1 MSKSPSSSSNLKLRR
16 MQQQDAEALIHLHK
30 AAAETPDGTLRSP
43 EEVNSEY
50 IHEFMVKVKADGL
63 GFIAEKQTSLVGSI
77 HAYRLPL
84 KAFTHVYTF
93 LNIVVHPDFQGQGIG
108 TLLFR
113 EFLKTIEEQH
123 SDIYRVELFTRSE
136 NKANVAFYQKMGF
149 EIEGPLKDKLY
160 IEPNQYQTPIHMAWF
175 NKNYQKF

>member
-1 MSKSPSSSSNLKLRR
+1 MSKSALSGSNLILRS
-16 MQQQDAEALIHLHK
+16 MSQQDAETLIPLHK
-30 AAAETPDGTLRSP
+30 AAAETPNGTLREP
-43 EEVNSEY
+43 EEVDASYVNDF
-50 IHEFMVKVKADGL
+50 IAKVNADGL
-63 GFIAEKQTSLVGSI
+63 GFVAEKQATLVGSI

-93 LNIVVHPDFQGQGIG
+93 LNIVVHPDFQWQGIG
-108 TLLFR
+108 TQLFTK
-113 EFLKTIEEQH
+113 FLSTIEQQH

-136 NKANVAFYQKMGF
+136 NKANVTFYQKMGF

-160 IEPNQYQTPIHMAWF
+160 IEPDQFQTPIHMAWF

>member
-1 MSKSPSSSSNLKLRR
+1 MSKSALLGSNLILRSMR
-16 MQQQDAEALIHLHK
+16 QQDAEALIQLHK
-30 AAAETPDGTLRSP
+30 AAAETPNGTLREP
-43 EEVNSEY
+43 EEVDASYVNDFLSKVNS
-50 IHEFMVKVKADGL
+50 DGL
-63 GFIAEKQTSLVGSI
+63 GFVAEKQAALVGSI

-108 TLLFR
+108 TQLFTK
-113 EFLKTIEEQH
+113 FLSTIEQQH

-160 IEPNQYQTPIHMAWF
+160 IEPNQFQTPIHMAWF

>member
-1 MSKSPSSSSNLKLRR
+1 MSKSALLGSNLILRSMR
-16 MQQQDAEALIHLHK
+16 QQDVEALIQLHK
-30 AAAETPDGTLRSP
+30 AASTTPNGTLREP
-43 EEVNSEY
+43 EEVDASYVNDF
-50 IHEFMVKVKADGL
+50 IAKVNADGL
-63 GFIAEKQTSLVGSI
+63 GFVAEKQTALVGSI

-108 TLLFR
+108 TQLFSK
-113 EFLKTIEEQH
+113 FLSTIEQQH

-160 IEPNQYQTPIHMAWF
+160 IEPNQFQTPIHMAWF
-175 NKNYQKF
+175 NINYQKF

>member
-1 MSKSPSSSSNLKLRR
+1 MK
-16 MQQQDAEALIHLHK
+16 QQDAEALIHLHK
-30 AAAETPDGTLRSP
+30 AASTTPNGTLREP
-43 EEVNSEY
+43 EEVDASYVNDF
-50 IHEFMVKVKADGL
+50 ITKVNADGL
-63 GFIAEKQTSLVGSI
+63 GFVAEKQVALVGSI
-77 HAYRLPL
+77 HAYRLTL

-123 SDIYRVELFTRSE
+123 RDIYRVELFTRSE
-136 NKANVAFYQKMGF
+136 NKVNVAFYQKMGF

-160 IEPNQYQTPIHMAWF
+160 VEPDQFQTAIHMAWF

>member
-1 MSKSPSSSSNLKLRR
+1 MSKSALSGSNLILRSMR
-16 MQQQDAEALIHLHK
+16 QQDAEALIKLHK
-30 AAAETPDGTLRSP
+30 AAAETPNGTLREP
-43 EEVNSEY
+43 QEVDASYVNDFIS
-50 IHEFMVKVKADGL
+50 KVNADGL
-63 GFIAEKQTSLVGSI
+63 GFVAEKQVALVGSI

-136 NKANVAFYQKMGF
+136 NKANVSFYQKMGF

-160 IEPNQYQTPIHMAWF
+160 IEPNQFQTPIHMAWF

>member
-30 AAAETPDGTLRSP
+30 AAAETPDGTLREP
-43 EEVNSEY
+43 EEVDASYVNDF
-50 IHEFMVKVKADGL
+50 ITKVNADGL
-63 GFIAEKQTSLVGSI
+63 GFVVEKQATLAGSI

-108 TLLFR
+108 TQLFTK
-113 EFLKTIEEQH
+113 FLATIEQQH
-123 SDIYRVELFTRSE
+123 SDVYRVELFTRSE

-149 EIEGPLKDKLY
+149 EIEGSLKDKLY
-160 IEPNQYQTPIHMAWF
+160 IEPHQFQTPIHMAWF
-175 NKNYQKF
+175 NKNYKKL

>member
-1 MSKSPSSSSNLKLRR
+1 MR
-16 MQQQDAEALIHLHK
+16 QQDAEALIHLHK
-30 AAAETPDGTLRSP
+30 AASTTPNGTLREP
-43 EEVNSEY
+43 EEVDASYVNDF
-50 IHEFMVKVKADGL
+50 ITKVNADGL
-63 GFIAEKQTSLVGSI
+63 GFVAEKHDALVGSI

-108 TLLFR
+108 TQLFTK
-113 EFLKTIEEQH
+113 FLSTIEQQH
-123 SDIYRVELFTRSE
+123 RGIYRVELFTRSE

-160 IEPNQYQTPIHMAWF
+160 IEPNQFQTPIHMAWF

>member
-1 MSKSPSSSSNLKLRR
+1 MSKSPSSSSNLKLRK

-30 AAAETPDGTLRSP
+30 AASTTPNGTLREP
-43 EEVNSEY
+43 EEVDASYVNDF
-50 IHEFMVKVKADGL
+50 ITKVNADGL
-63 GFIAEKQTSLVGSI
+63 GFVVEKQATLVGSI

-108 TLLFR
+108 TQLFTK
-113 EFLKTIEEQH
+113 FLATIEQQH
-123 SDIYRVELFTRSE
+123 SDVYRVELFTRSE

-160 IEPNQYQTPIHMAWF
+160 IEPHQFQTPIHMAWF
-175 NKNYQKF
+175 NKNYLKL

>member
-1 MSKSPSSSSNLKLRR
+1 MNIELIS
-16 MQQQDAEALIHLHK
+16 MQQKHQSALLQLHK
-30 AAAETPDGTLRSP
+30 AASTTPNGTLREP
-43 EEVNSEY
+43 EEVDASYVNDFIS
-50 IHEFMVKVKADGL
+50 KVNADGL
-63 GFIAEKQTSLVGSI
+63 GFVAEKQAALVGSI
-77 HAYRLPL
+77 HAYRLPI

-93 LNIVVHPDFQGQGIG
+93 LNIVVHPDLQGQGIG

-160 IEPNQYQTPIHMAWF
+160 IEPNQFQTPIHMAWF

>member
-30 AAAETPDGTLRSP
+30 AASTTPNGTLREP
-43 EEVNSEY
+43 EEVDASYVNDF
-50 IHEFMVKVKADGL
+50 ITKVNADGL
-63 GFIAEKQTSLVGSI
+63 GFVVEKQGVLVGSI

-108 TLLFR
+108 TQLFTK
-113 EFLKTIEEQH
+113 FLSTIEQQH
-123 SDIYRVELFTRSE
+123 KDIYRVELFTRSE

-149 EIEGPLKDKLY
+149 EIEGSLKDKLY
-160 IEPNQYQTPIHMAWF
+160 IEPHQFQTPIHMAWF
-175 NKNYQKF
+175 NKNYKKL

>member
-1 MSKSPSSSSNLKLRR
+1 MSKSALSGSNLILRSMR
-16 MQQQDAEALIHLHK
+16 QQDAEALIHLHK
-30 AAAETPDGTLRSP
+30 AASTTPNGTLREP
-43 EEVNSEY
+43 EEVDASYVNDF
-50 IHEFMVKVKADGL
+50 IAKVNADGL
-63 GFIAEKQTSLVGSI
+63 GFVAEKQTALVGSI

-93 LNIVVHPDFQGQGIG
+93 LNVVVHPDFQGQGIG

-136 NKANVAFYQKMGF
+136 NKANVSFYQKMGF

-160 IEPNQYQTPIHMAWF
+160 IEPNQFQTPIHMAWF